1 MSDNGRLRQILEV
14 IPQQAPFRFID
25 EIIEIDR
32 DHIVGSYMFRKDEF
46 FYEGHFPGH
55 PITPGVILV
64 ESMAQVAVVAFGIYL
79 LVEERNYP
87 LERVAEITTLFSL
100 MENMEFLQPVL
111 PGERVTVTGERVY
124 FRRSSLKVNA
134 SMLKDDG
141 TVVCRGT
148 LTGTGVNL

>member
-25 EIIEIDR
+25 EITEIDR

-87 LERVAEITTLFSL
+87 LERVAEITTLFPSWKTWSS
-100 MENMEFLQPVL
+100 FS
-111 PGERVTVTGERVY
+111 
-124 FRRSSLKVNA
+124 RS
-134 SMLKDDG
+134 
-141 TVVCRGT
+141 CRGR
-148 LTGTGVNL
+148 G

>member
-1 MSDNGRLRQILEV
+1 MSDNGRIKQILEAV
-14 IPQQAPFRFID
+14 PQQAPFRFID
-25 EIIEIDR
+25 DILEIDK
-32 DHIVGSYMFRKDEF
+32 DHIVGSYTFRNDEF
-46 FYEGHFPGH
+46 FYKGHFPGH

-87 LERVAEITTLFSL
+87 LERVADITTLFSL